1 MINSTTLRA
10 DIQAELE
17 FEPSLDA
24 AGIGVTVKDGVAT
37 LTGYVGSY
45 AQKVAAERAAS
56 RVKGVRAVAE
66 KIEVRLPF
74 DVKHDDGEIARRA
87 ANVLAWSVFLPAN
100 TAHVKVE
107 KGWVTLTGD
116 VDWQYLKQSAESAV
130 RRLAGV
136 IGVIN
141 QIKIRPNVSAGD
153 VQARIAQAYR
163 RNAEL
168 ESSGIKISVDGGKIT
183 LSGKVNAWHERRA
196 AENAAWGISSVT
208 EVVDNLI
215 VA

>member
-1 MINSTTLRA
+1 MTSNTTLRA

-17 FEPSLDA
+17 FEPSLNA
-24 AGIGVTVKDGVAT
+24 VGIGVAVKDGVAT
-37 LTGYVGSY
+37 LTGSVTSY

-66 KIEVRLPF
+66 EIEVRLPF
-74 DVKHDDGEIARRA
+74 DVKHGDAEIAGRA

-141 QIKIRPNVSAGD
+141 LIKIRPNVSAGD

-168 ESSGIKISVDGGKIT
+168 ESSGIKVSVDGGKIT

-208 EVVDNLI
+208 EVVDNLV